1 MRTWVVV
8 VAGVVAIGCNP
19 IKSDFDNLCHAQ
31 QRSGSMGAT
40 PEDYANAMRWAD
52 RAMRTQEAR
61 GVVGRLATMS
71 PYDKAALLRSEAAKV
86 GVTPCPLADSW
97 SPPN

>member
-1 MRTWVVV
+1 MRRCVVV
-8 VAGVVAIGCNP
+8 VAGIAMACNP
-19 IKSDFDNLCHAQ
+19 VKSDFDNLCHAQ
-31 QRSGSMGAT
+31 QRSGAMGTA

-71 PYDKAALLRSEAAKV
+71 PHDKGVFLRAEAAKV

-97 SPPN
+97 APPN